1 MRPDLDLKRPENAR
15 DPYPI
20 YAWLRDHDPVHWSE
34 SLQAWVVT
42 RYADVR
48 EVWERPADFS
58 SDRFRKVGEAFAS
71 QRPEVRAVARVLA
84 EWLVFRDPPDHTRL
98 RALLQKTFTPRH
110 LEKSRPRIQEAIDAL
125 IDASLAD
132 GETDFVARF
141 AFPLPALVIAMLL
154 GAPAEDIEAI
164 KRWSDQ
170 LASYLGGALDDE
182 DNFTRARAGVESL
195 VDYFTRLLRE
205 KRRQPTDDLM
215 GLMLRAEHEGQTL
228 GEDEI
233 VSNCILLLFAGHE
246 TTTNLLANG
255 LHHLLRDP
263 SQRDRLHAA
272 PTLAPSAVEELLRY
286 ESPVPSSVKIA
297 TRDLDVRGVAL
308 RRGDP
313 VLPVLA
319 AANRDP
325 RQFPDPDRLDL
336 ARRPNRHLAFGWGIH
351 FCLGAPLSRLE
362 ATLAFRSLLARLPG
376 LALASAAPRWRP
388 WLFFRGLETLPVRWS
403 VQG

>member
-1 MRPDLDLKRPENAR
+1 
-15 DPYPI
+15 
-20 YAWLRDHDPVHWSE
+20 
-34 SLQAWVVT
+34 
-42 RYADVR
+42 
-48 EVWERPADFS
+48 
-58 SDRFRKVGEAFAS
+58 
-71 QRPEVRAVARVLA
+71 
-84 EWLVFRDPPDHTRL
+84 
-98 RALLQKTFTPRH
+98 
-110 LEKSRPRIQEAIDAL
+110 
-125 IDASLAD
+125 
-132 GETDFVARF
+132 
-141 AFPLPALVIAMLL
+141 
-154 GAPAEDIEAI
+154 
-164 KRWSDQ
+164 
-170 LASYLGGALDDE
+170 
-182 DNFTRARAGVESL
+182 
-195 VDYFTRLLRE
+195 
-205 KRRQPTDDLM
+205 M

-263 SQRDRLHAA
+263 SQRDRLHAD

-297 TRDLDVRGVAL
+297 TRDLDFRGVAL

-313 VLPVLA
+313 VLPFLA

-325 RQFPDPDRLDL
+325 RQFPGADRLDL

-388 WLFFRGLETLPVRWS
+388 WLFFRGLEALPVRWS